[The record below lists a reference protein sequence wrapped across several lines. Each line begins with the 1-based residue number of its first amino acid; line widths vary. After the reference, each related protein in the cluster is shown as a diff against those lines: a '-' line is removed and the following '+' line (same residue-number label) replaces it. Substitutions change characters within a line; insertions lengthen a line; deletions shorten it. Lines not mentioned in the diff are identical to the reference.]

1 MNQETLQVLIE
12 EVARVALE
20 EWDIR
25 ERIGHELGAEEAE
38 LQEVLAY
45 LESKLFPQT
54 GGSVMELGYGHIVDQ
69 KLLDLG
75 LSDRQLD
82 YFLKHMHEE
91 LDVNQLVQLFFEVAP
106 ADVIESVADGI
117 GVFELG
123 DGEDDE

>member
-1 MNQETLQVLIE
+1 
-12 EVARVALE
+12 
-20 EWDIR
+20 
-25 ERIGHELGAEEAE
+25 
-38 LQEVLAY
+38 
-45 LESKLFPQT
+45 
-54 GGSVMELGYGHIVDQ
+54 MELGYGHIVDQ

-117 GVFELG
+117 GIFELG